1 MANKRRHIFMPEKP
15 MTRKLL
21 SIATVV
27 LVVLGIAYSQK
38 QEAGDQ
44 RQFFLVFLKRPA
56 NPPQLDKDAAE
67 KLQREHM
74 ANIGKMYAENKLVM
88 AGPFGS
94 DTPLRGIFVLTASS
108 AEEAT
113 RWANEDPMVKA
124 GRLAVEVRGPWRIKP
139 EAIHRMEKDAGGLE
153 QYTLVLMFRGEKWT
167 PEFPLKD
174 FMPQHV
180 AFLQDMMGKGKL
192 AVAGPFMDRGD
203 LLAVTIY
210 TVAADEAIKLAQ
222 DDPLFKAGYFK
233 LEPHAWLTGKGVLAP
248 GLPFK
253 PQQEK

>member
-1 MANKRRHIFMPEKP
+1 
-15 MTRKLL
+15 MTKKLSL
-21 SIATVV
+21 IAIVFLTI
-27 LVVLGIAYSQK
+27 LGIANSQK
-38 QEAGDQ
+38 QEAAEQ

-67 KLQREHM
+67 KLQGEHM
-74 ANIGKMYAENKLVM
+74 ANIRKMYAENKLVM
-88 AGPFGS
+88 AGPFIS

-108 AEEAT
+108 AEEASN
-113 RWANEDPMVKA
+113 WASEDPAVKA

-139 EAIHRMEKDAGGLE
+139 DAIHHVDQDAGGLE
-153 QYTLVLMFRGEKWT
+153 QYTLLLMFRGEKWT

-174 FMPQHV
+174 FIPQHA

-203 LLAVTIY
+203 PLAVTIY

-233 LEPHAWLTGKGVLAP
+233 LEPHAWITGKGVLAP